1 MAKFFVKI
9 AVVHSQVI
17 EVDALDEDDA
27 RNVASEVLSTGLQQ
41 DGTAL
46 PDDTSYDYTIES
58 SEWHVF
64 Q

>member
-1 MAKFFVKI
+1 MAKLFVKV
-9 AVVHSQVI
+9 AVVHSQVV

-27 RNVASEVLSTGLQQ
+27 RNVASEILSTGIQQ

-46 PDDTSYDYTIES
+46 PEDTSYNYTIES
-58 SEWHVF
+58 SEWLVF

>member
-1 MAKFFVKI
+1 MAKFFVKV
-9 AVVHSQVI
+9 AEVHTQVV
-17 EVDALDEDDA
+17 EVEALDEDDA
-27 RNVASEVLSTGLQQ
+27 RNVASEVVSTGIQQ

-46 PDDTSYDYTIES
+46 PDDTGYDYTIDS